1 MIDRK
6 TDIHRILK
14 NVRQREIKEKESKR
28 NVLIEKCTE
37 RERNQGRESCSNGD
51 AKNSE
56 GVLDWF
62 LKLDKRWVLL
72 MAGRLAKKKIFYL
85 NILPSTMK
93 LFS

>member
-14 NVRQREIKEKESKR
+14 SDRKREIKEKNRKC

-37 RERNQGRESCSNGD
+37 RERNRGRESCSNGD

-72 MAGRLAKKKIFYL
+72 MAGWLAKKRRYL
-85 NILPSTMK
+85 T
-93 LFS
+93 

>member
-14 NVRQREIKEKESKR
+14 NVRKREIKQKNRKCT
-28 NVLIEKCTE
+28 VLTDKCTE
-37 RERNQGRESCSNGD
+37 RNRGRESCSYGD

-85 NILPSTMK
+85 NILPSTIK

>member
-6 TDIHRILK
+6 TDRKTDIHIILK
-14 NVRQREIKEKESKR
+14 SDRKREIKEKNRKCT
-28 NVLIEKCTE
+28 VLTEKCT
-37 RERNQGRESCSNGD
+37 ERNQGRESCSNGD

-72 MAGRLAKKKIFYL
+72 MAGWLAKKRRYL
-85 NILPSTMK
+85 T
-93 LFS
+93 